1 MQRCRDRCIYVHISK
16 TCWTH
21 KFPHIILWFTA
32 CLGSTRALSAV
43 TEFVKFHNTANCM
56 SGSTI
61 LIWIRCWP
69 FSMHLMPNVSTSRGG
84 AGGRAKVKVC
94 CMYACMW
101 CLRLCLIISVVTL
114 KMHKCCL
121 NAIQEMQGAKIEML
135 LPCHVLQ
142 LLCPSPINVGVLR
155 AWRWAQGTQFVSC
168 MCLALR

>member
-1 MQRCRDRCIYVHISK
+1 MYICTYIKNLLNPQIPTHYPLIYSLSWLYKSVERCHRVCEISQHYK
-16 TCWTH
+16 LH
-21 KFPHIILWFTA
+21 E
-32 CLGSTRALSAV
+32 RQ
-43 TEFVKFHNTANCM
+43 HNSHMNTLLAFLYASNAQCQHE
-56 SGSTI
+56 SG
-61 LIWIRCWP
+61 R
-69 FSMHLMPNVSTSRGG
+69 
-84 AGGRAKVKVC
+84 GRAKVKVC